1 MIIKINKDP
10 EEEYKNEFMRGYTFK
25 EIICIVSA
33 LAIVVSITI
42 FAYVKEGL
50 NPQIGC
56 YIGLP
61 FALPVIFF
69 GFAKFDGM
77 TVFQLIHEM
86 LYERKT
92 KCLTYDADEVEE
104 YTTPVTLVKSEMR
117 KKK

>member
-10 EEEYKNEFMRGYTFK
+10 EEEYKNEFMLGYTFK

-61 FALPVIFF
+61 LHCRLFF
-69 GFAKFDGM
+69 SVLLNLM
-77 TVFQLIHEM
+77 E
-86 LYERKT
+86 
-92 KCLTYDADEVEE
+92 
-104 YTTPVTLVKSEMR
+104 
-117 KKK
+117 